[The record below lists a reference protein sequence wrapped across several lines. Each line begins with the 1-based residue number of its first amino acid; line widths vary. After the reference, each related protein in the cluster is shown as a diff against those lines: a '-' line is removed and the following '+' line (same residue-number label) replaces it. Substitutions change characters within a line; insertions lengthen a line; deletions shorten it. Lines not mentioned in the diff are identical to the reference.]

1 MICLLVIDDHPVVRE
16 GLAAVLEDQPDLHV
30 VGTAASAEQG
40 VEQTPLLNPD
50 VVLLDLEMPGGGGVE
65 AIPALTGAGARVV
78 VFTAYLT
85 DEHLFGAV
93 RAGAKGYL
101 LKGAPVEEIA
111 RCIRVVHSGES
122 HLDPR
127 AAVGLMAGLGRPTH
141 ASDALSA
148 REMEVLRLV
157 ADGLSNKQIAHS
169 LSIAER
175 TVKFHITSI
184 FQKLPAENR
193 AQAVAVALQRG
204 ILTQNTKRMIHPSS
218 FRFRLPFWYR
228 SVSCPPVRCG

>member
-1 MICLLVIDDHPVVRE
+1 MIRLLVIDDHPVVRE
-16 GLAAVLEDQPDLHV
+16 GLAAVLEDQPDLNV
-30 VGTAASAEQG
+30 IGTAGSAAQGIAEASR
-40 VEQTPLLNPD
+40 LRPD
-50 VVLLDLEMPGGGGVE
+50 VVLLDLEMPEGGGLE
-65 AIPALTGAGARVV
+65 AIPDLIATAARVV

-93 RAGAKGYL
+93 RSGAKGYL

-111 RCIRVVHSGES
+111 RCIRIVHSGGS

-127 AAVGLMAGLGRPTH
+127 AAARMMAGVAQP
-141 ASDALSA
+141 S
-148 REMEVLRLV
+148 REAISLTVRELEVLRLV
-157 ADGLSNKQIAHS
+157 ADGLPNKQIAHT

-204 ILTQNTKRMIHPSS
+204 L
-218 FRFRLPFWYR
+218 LA
-228 SVSCPPVRCG
+228 